1 MAFDQELDILLRA
14 RCTLMVLV
22 TPEEE
27 RALAA
32 IKVECE
38 RVKRPCLTWD
48 VADKFQRLAGA
59 DQSLPSASDA
69 ITALEQIDKAEGD
82 GLYVLKDFHDA
93 WTNAQVRRKL
103 RSVAQRLKF
112 TRKSILVT
120 CPVRTLPDELKD
132 EAVVVDFAPPDAAGL
147 ELVLQGHLRDPRCEG
162 EPHAAWGARSS
173 SRRHSA
179 LRRVRRSASSPRP
192 SCATG
197 CSTTATSQR

>member
-32 IKVECE
+32 VKVACE
-38 RVKRPCLTWD
+38 RGNRQCFTWD
-48 VADKFQRLAGA
+48 VADKLSVAHRRRAMLSLTAG
-59 DQSLPSASDA
+59 DP
-69 ITALEQIDKAEGD
+69 ITALEQIDKAEGES
-82 GLYVLKDFHDA
+82 LYVLKDFHDA

-132 EAVVVDFAPPDAAGL
+132 EAVVLDFAPPDADEL
-147 ELVLQGHLRDPRCEG
+147 ELVLDRIAETPG
-162 EPHAAWGARSS
+162 
-173 SRRHSA
+173 
-179 LRRVRRSASSPRP
+179 VK
-192 SCATG
+192 
-197 CSTTATSQR
+197 